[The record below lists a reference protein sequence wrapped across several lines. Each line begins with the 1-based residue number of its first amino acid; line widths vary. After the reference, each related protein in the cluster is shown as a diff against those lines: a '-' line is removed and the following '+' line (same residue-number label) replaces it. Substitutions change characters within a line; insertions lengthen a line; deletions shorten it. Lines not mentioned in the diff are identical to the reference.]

1 MYCQPFERGPMEV
14 RFRDRSQAGRL
25 LANRLKSFASHTDM
39 IVLALP
45 RGGVPVA
52 FEIAQALNAPLDV
65 LLVRKLGLPSQPEV
79 AFGALASGEICVFN
93 ESLLAEC
100 PISTAELEAV
110 SARERQELERRE
122 KLYHGARPFPTLR
135 NRLVILVDDGMA
147 TGTTMLAAV
156 TALKTR
162 QPDRIVIAVP
172 VAAAEACT
180 EFEQMGPP
188 IQLVCLLAPT
198 NFWAVGLWYEY
209 FPQTTDEEVR
219 SLLERASQHQPRQPS
234 KRIASPA

>member
-1 MYCQPFERGPMEV
+1 MEV

-25 LANRLKSFASHTDM
+25 LAARLQSFASRTDV

-52 FEIAQALNAPLDV
+52 FEVAQALNAPLDV

-79 AFGALASGEICVFN
+79 AFGALASGGICVFN
-93 ESLLAEC
+93 ESLLSEC
-100 PISTAELEAV
+100 PISTAEIAAV
-110 SARERQELERRE
+110 IARERQELERRE
-122 KLYHGARPFPTLR
+122 ELYRGARPFPTLR

-162 QPDRIVIAVP
+162 QPARIVIAVP

-180 EFEQMGPP
+180 EFEQMGAP
-188 IQLVCLLAPT
+188 IQLVYLLAPT
-198 NFWAVGLWYEY
+198 DFWAVGLWYEY

-219 SLLERASQHQPRQPS
+219 ALLERASQYQPHQPS
-234 KRIASPA
+234 KHLAPPA